1 MSQIVTAIFWILS
14 ISYII
19 FYPMLISIYVFMP
32 LMIGIIGYI
41 FILGLIESKNSY
53 IIFTTIYMINLEVN
67 LTLPLFLIL
76 FTVLIFYIVIYPTFE
91 ILKECKICVGLLS
104 VLFID
109 LLYFIMLVGYDFIF
123 NTVSIVVDQ
132 LLFYTLVVDM
142 LMVFLL

>member
-1 MSQIVTAIFWILS
+1 M
-14 ISYII
+14 
-19 FYPMLISIYVFMP
+19 
-32 LMIGIIGYI
+32 
-41 FILGLIESKNSY
+41 
-53 IIFTTIYMINLEVN
+53 
-67 LTLPLFLIL
+67 PLFLIL